1 MTILELYRMRQD
13 LKDNTDSSR
22 SGAARKRATS
32 PLAHSTKAS
41 LFPGRGSVNAMPS
54 DVIEVTTDP
63 DTSVQ
68 DADNTISVSV
78 SASGRPTKRK
88 RVALACDSCRD
99 RKIKCDGSKPICG
112 PCGKRGEPAARCTYN
127 VIAGT
132 AKHLSEQEYI
142 LSLQKQV
149 TDMQEIIDQ
158 LQREAQVNAAAA
170 SAAINVNARES
181 RSPRDR
187 PPTATGPIGI
197 GSDITRAATGS
208 RAGVSIRVSEA
219 GGPSPVSAMG
229 ATTLTQNCPED
240 DFYGQSSVHSLL
252 REVSHTQSQTLD
264 PSRDRTQES
273 ASVSVSG
280 FSTAV
285 LCSPDFALP
294 PRHVADR
301 ILDLYFNSVH
311 IFYPWTHSVSF
322 RRRYESLWESSGYPG
337 PQTGESGDIGLG
349 GERCSESSFFCALNA
364 MFALGC
370 EFSDFPQKETASA
383 TFSSRMR
390 SLLQMDILDKGDLS
404 HVQALL
410 LAAQFAIS
418 SEYPTRCYNIV
429 GLACRIAVGLGL
441 HSERHA
447 DKRSNLENEVRRRV
461 WYGCLQMEMTI
472 CMTLGRP
479 PVLEM
484 TDDVLIPSAV
494 DDDFITGEASSC
506 SQPDGTISQNL
517 FMVENIRLAKV
528 LGKILSSIY
537 WQSSPSDFS
546 TLVRLEGVL
555 EDFRTSLVDT
565 LRWWDRESESQGAL
579 TQRDHVLRRQRNVL
593 HARFLHLKILL
604 YRPSFSSYCST
615 VRRAFQGRGTET
627 GPVSGEDRPE
637 VNTLQAAFQSQCAT
651 TCAKAA
657 YDLSVSLLSARQD
670 DATGAW
676 WFSLFY
682 LMTCGGIIILAE
694 CAQTAGSKHF
704 NQAQLDA
711 TWENTTVLLRL
722 IGRENVR
729 VQGYLDQLLQLKDQ
743 ARSTNFSIHNS
754 GEATR
759 VASRW
764 PSAGPG
770 EAHHGDSN
778 GVFPMST
785 DDQAV
790 QGELMALL
798 FQDNWD
804 WNLEGNMPTYGG
816 FGFGDESVFPLSGW
830 ST

>member
-1 MTILELYRMRQD
+1 
-13 LKDNTDSSR
+13 
-22 SGAARKRATS
+22 
-32 PLAHSTKAS
+32 
-41 LFPGRGSVNAMPS
+41 MPS
-54 DVIEVTTDP
+54 DTIDVTTDP
-63 DTSVQ
+63 ELSMQ
-68 DADNTISVSV
+68 DADSTISVSG
-78 SASGRPTKRK
+78 SSRPTKRK
-88 RVALACDSCRD
+88 RVALACDNCRE
-99 RKIKCDGSKPICG
+99 RKVKCDGSKPICS
-112 PCGKRGEPAARCTYN
+112 PCSKRGEPSTRCMYT
-127 VIAGT
+127 VITGT

-142 LSLQKQV
+142 VSLQKQV
-149 TDMQEIIDQ
+149 TDMQEVIDQ
-158 LQREAQVNAAAA
+158 FRREAEVNAIAAA
-170 SAAINVNARES
+170 DLRES
-181 RSPRDR
+181 RSPRDG
-187 PPTATGPIGI
+187 PPTALGATGIASGT
-197 GSDITRAATGS
+197 TRAATGTS
-208 RAGVSIRVSEA
+208 AGVSVRVPEA

-229 ATTLTQNCPED
+229 ATTLTQSGQED
-240 DFYGQSSVHSLL
+240 GFFGQSSVHSLL
-252 REVSHTQSQTLD
+252 REVSHPQSRNSA
-264 PSRDRTQES
+264 PIGDRTKTS
-273 ASVSVSG
+273 TSISVSG
-280 FSTAV
+280 LSTAA

-294 PRHVADR
+294 PRQVADR

-322 RRRYESLWESSGYPG
+322 KKRYETLWEPSAYPS
-337 PQTGESGDIGLG
+337 PQTSESGDIGLG

-370 EFSDFPQKETASA
+370 EFSDFPQKEIASA
-383 TFSSRMR
+383 NFSSRMR
-390 SLLQMDILDKGDLS
+390 NLLQVDILDKGDLS

-410 LAAQFAIS
+410 LASQFAIS
-418 SEYPTRCYNIV
+418 SEYPTRCYNLV

-441 HSERHA
+441 HTERYA
-447 DKRSNLENEVRRRV
+447 GKRSNLENEVRRRV

-494 DDDFITGEASSC
+494 DDDFITGETAC
-506 SQPDGTISQNL
+506 CRQPEGTISQNL

-528 LGKILSSIY
+528 LGKILSSVY

-555 EDFRTSLVDT
+555 EEFSTSLVDA
-565 LRWWDRESESQGAL
+565 LRWWDRGSESQGAL
-579 TQRDHVLRRQRNVL
+579 THRDHVLRRQRNVL

-604 YRPSFSSYCST
+604 YRPSFSSYCSS
-615 VRRAFQGRGTET
+615 VRRAFQGQDTET
-627 GPVSGEDRPE
+627 GSGLGDDGPE

-651 TCAKAA
+651 TCVKTA

-694 CAQTAGSKHF
+694 SAQTAGSKHF

-711 TWENTTVLLRL
+711 TWENTTMLLRL
-722 IGRENVR
+722 IGRENAR
-729 VQGYLDQLLQLKDQ
+729 IKGYLDQLLQLKGQ
-743 ARSTNFSIHNS
+743 ARSTNFSIRNS

-764 PSAGPG
+764 PSTGPG
-770 EAHHGDSN
+770 DAPYVDLNQN
-778 GVFPMST
+778 GALAPST
-785 DDQAV
+785 EDQAV
-790 QGELMALL
+790 QGELMSLL

-804 WNLEGNMPTYGG
+804 WSLEGNMPTYGG
-816 FGFGDESVFPLSGW
+816 FGFGDESIFPLSGW

>member
-1 MTILELYRMRQD
+1 
-13 LKDNTDSSR
+13 
-22 SGAARKRATS
+22 
-32 PLAHSTKAS
+32 
-41 LFPGRGSVNAMPS
+41 MPS
-54 DVIEVTTDP
+54 DVINVATDP
-63 DTSVQ
+63 ESSIQ
-68 DADNTISVSV
+68 DADNTISVSPL
-78 SASGRPTKRK
+78 SRPTKRK
-88 RVALACDSCRD
+88 RVALACDNCRE
-99 RKIKCDGSKPICG
+99 RKIKCDGSKPICR
-112 PCGKRGEPAARCTYN
+112 PCSKRGEPPARCMYT

-149 TDMQEIIDQ
+149 TDMQEVIDQ
-158 LQREAQVNAAAA
+158 LRQQAEANAATAT
-170 SAAINVNARES
+170 INANSNES

-187 PPTATGPIGI
+187 PPSASGTTGIDSGT
-197 GSDITRAATGS
+197 TRAATGRS
-208 RAGVSIRVSEA
+208 AGISTRVPEA

-229 ATTLTQNCPED
+229 ATTLTQNCQED
-240 DFYGQSSVHSLL
+240 DFFGQSSVHSLL
-252 REVSHTQSQTLD
+252 REVSHSQSRNLAS
-264 PSRDRTQES
+264 SRDRTQKS
-273 ASVSVSG
+273 TSVSVLG
-280 FSTAV
+280 FSAAA

-322 RRRYESLWESSGYPG
+322 KKRYESLWESRDYPG
-337 PQTGESGDIGLG
+337 PETGDSGDIGLG

-370 EFSDFPQKETASA
+370 EFSDFPQKEAASA
-383 TFSSRMR
+383 TFSSRMK

-441 HSERHA
+441 HKERHA

-506 SQPDGTISQNL
+506 RQPEGIISQNL

-528 LGKILSSIY
+528 LGKILSSVY
-537 WQSSPSDFS
+537 WQGSPSDFS

-555 EDFRTSLVDT
+555 EDFSTSLVDA
-565 LRWWDRESESQGAL
+565 LRWWNR
-579 TQRDHVLRRQRNVL
+579 RD
-593 HARFLHLKILL
+593 
-604 YRPSFSSYCST
+604 
-615 VRRAFQGRGTET
+615 TEA
-627 GPVSGEDRPE
+627 GSGSGEDAPE
-637 VNTLQAAFQSQCAT
+637 ADTLQAAFQSQCAT

-711 TWENTTVLLRL
+711 TWENTTMLLRL
-722 IGRENVR
+722 IGRENAR
-729 VQGYLDQLLQLKDQ
+729 VQGYLDQLLQLKDH
-743 ARSTNFSIHNS
+743 ARSTNFYH
-754 GEATR
+754 
-759 VASRW
+759 
-764 PSAGPG
+764 
-770 EAHHGDSN
+770 
-778 GVFPMST
+778 
-785 DDQAV
+785 V
-790 QGELMALL
+790 QR
-798 FQDNWD
+798 
-804 WNLEGNMPTYGG
+804 YGTQEKRPEWLPVG
-816 FGFGDESVFPLSGW
+816 RLPFLVRLIM
-830 ST
+830 

>member
-1 MTILELYRMRQD
+1 
-13 LKDNTDSSR
+13 
-22 SGAARKRATS
+22 
-32 PLAHSTKAS
+32 
-41 LFPGRGSVNAMPS
+41 MPP
-54 DVIEVTTDP
+54 DVINVATDP
-63 DTSVQ
+63 ESSIQ
-68 DADNTISVSV
+68 DADNTILV
-78 SASGRPTKRK
+78 SASSRPTKRK
-88 RVALACDSCRD
+88 RVALACDTCRE
-99 RKIKCDGSKPICG
+99 RKIKCDGSKPICS
-112 PCGKRGEPAARCTYN
+112 PCSKRGEPPARCMYT

-142 LSLQKQV
+142 LSLQKQI
-149 TDMQEIIDQ
+149 TDMQEVIDQ
-158 LQREAQVNAAAA
+158 LRQEAEANTATATV
-170 SAAINVNARES
+170 SANARES

-187 PPTATGPIGI
+187 PPSASGTTGI
-197 GSDITRAATGS
+197 GSGTTRADTGRS
-208 RAGVSIRVSEA
+208 AGVSIRVPEA

-229 ATTLTQNCPED
+229 ATTLTQNCQED
-240 DFYGQSSVHSLL
+240 DFFGQSSVHSLL
-252 REVSHTQSQTLD
+252 REVSHSQSRN
-264 PSRDRTQES
+264 PASSYDRTQKS
-273 ASVSVSG
+273 TSLSVSG
-280 FSTAV
+280 FSTVA

-311 IFYPWTHSVSF
+311 IFYPWTHSVGF
-322 RRRYESLWESSGYPG
+322 KKRYESLWESSGYSG
-337 PQTGESGDIGLG
+337 CETSELGDIGLG

-370 EFSDFPQKETASA
+370 EFSDFPQKEAASA

-441 HSERHA
+441 HNERHA

-506 SQPDGTISQNL
+506 SQPEGIISQNL

-528 LGKILSSIY
+528 LGKILSSVY

-555 EDFRTSLVDT
+555 EDFSTSLVDAM
-565 LRWWDRESESQGAL
+565 RWWDRDSESQGAL
-579 TQRDHVLRRQRNVL
+579 THRDHILRRQRNVL

-615 VRRAFQGRGTET
+615 VRCVFQGRDTEVRSGT
-627 GPVSGEDRPE
+627 GEDAPE
-637 VNTLQAAFQSQCAT
+637 ANTLQAAFQSQCAT

-711 TWENTTVLLRL
+711 TWENTTMLLRL
-722 IGRENVR
+722 IGRENAR
-729 VQGYLDQLLQLKDQ
+729 AQGYLDQLLQLKDC
-743 ARSTNFSIHNS
+743 ARSTNFSIRNS
-754 GEATR
+754 VEATR

-764 PSAGPG
+764 PSTVPG
-770 EAHHGDSN
+770 EAHCANLN
-778 GVFPMST
+778 GVFAPAT
-785 DDQAV
+785 EDQAV
-790 QGELMALL
+790 QEELMALL
-798 FQDNWD
+798 FHDNWD
-804 WNLEGNMPTYGG
+804 WTLEGNVPSYGG
-816 FGFGDESVFPLSGW
+816 FGLGDESIFPLSGW